1 MSWERRHFHPF
12 FCDLAG
18 LIPLICSYVA
28 SSITRFWKTSLISAS
43 GVSLN
48 RCVFLQMSARLRWAT
63 KWHRSKSDLIF
74 LRIVSIEKRKHNFL
88 SVLGSFFPSQPSSIA
103 IKQIYCWHVWLF
115 QQNREGAM
123 DQHSHLISHYIP
135 PEPTTSPAMHWG
147 MAPDKESNVQN
158 RDIPFLVLS
167 QVRA

>member
-18 LIPLICSYVA
+18 LIPLICPYVA
-28 SSITRFWKTSLISAS
+28 SSTTRFWKTSLISAS

-48 RCVFLQMSARLRWAT
+48 RHVFLQMRARLRWAT
-63 KWHRSKSDLIF
+63 DWCRSKRDLIF
-74 LRIVSIEKRKHNFL
+74 LRIASTEKKSTISSLFW
-88 SVLGSFFPSQPSSIA
+88 VFFFPSQLSSIA

-115 QQNREGAM
+115 QQNWEGAM

-135 PEPTTSPAMHWG
+135 PEPTTSPATHWG
-147 MAPDKESNVQN
+147 MVPDKESNVQN